1 MSHAKNLHFGGVQ
14 TFQIEAKVGVVVQS
28 ANWALYVVAMIY
40 SPCFVSVQVILSS
53 CGMQYRRR
61 EEVPKGGERR
71 DEVPKG
77 GELE

>member
-1 MSHAKNLHFGGVQ
+1 
-14 TFQIEAKVGVVVQS
+14 VQS